1 MVTSHT
7 TEQTDI
13 SSEKLAERQIE
24 YDKLKIER
32 IKAWGSVFSIPM
44 SFLIATLTIVYGIWS
59 HDARSRVDFEMKAAE
74 IVIMSSSSPSEAANK
89 AIALKK
95 LFPNRLPP
103 NFAEAFAELV
113 FDEKG
118 SER

>member
-1 MVTSHT
+1 MVSIT
-7 TEQTDI
+7 QQVDI
-13 SSEKLAERQIE
+13 SPEKRAELQIE
-24 YDKLKIER
+24 HKKLKIER

-44 SFLIATLTIVYGIWS
+44 SFLLTTLTIVYGIWS

-74 IVIMSSSSPSEAANK
+74 IVIIGSSSPSEAANK

-95 LFPNRLPP
+95 LFPNRLPA
-103 NFAEAFAELV
+103 NFADAFTELV

-118 SER
+118 RKR